1 MTATEI
7 ERPAIEKVLS
17 TARLTDAERGALMA
31 DPGFGRVHTD
41 HMVTIRWNAEQ
52 GWHAA
57 ALTAYAPLQLDPS
70 AMVLHYGQAI
80 FEGLKAYRQPD
91 GGVAVFR
98 PEENARRFNRSAAR
112 LAMPELPVELFLEAV
127 DVLVDTDRAWVPT
140 AEGQSLYLRPFMIA
154 TEAQVGMRPAHEYL
168 FLLIAFPVT
177 PFFPGEV
184 KPVTVWL
191 SDEYVRAAV
200 GGTGEAKCAGNYA
213 GSLLAQ
219 RQAAEKGCDQVVWL
233 DAVERRWV
241 EEMGGM
247 NLFFV
252 LQDEDGGQ
260 TGGRRLLTPALT
272 GTLLPGVV
280 RDSLLAMAPDLGLP
294 VEEGRISVEEWRKR
308 AEDGSLTEV
317 FACGTAAVIA
327 PVGRA
332 KSASGDW
339 TMGDGSAGET
349 TLRLRSALLDLQ
361 YGRRED
367 PYGWMHRVG
376 G

>member
-1 MTATEI
+1 MTTVTRI
-7 ERPAIEKVLS
+7 DVQPNPA
-17 TARLTDAERGALMA
+17 ARSDAERAALMA

-41 HMVTIRWNAEQ
+41 HMVTVRWTADS
-52 GWHAA
+52 GWHDATLA
-57 ALTAYAPLQLDPS
+57 AYAPLVLDPS

-80 FEGLKAYRQPD
+80 FEGLKAYRQAD

-98 PEENARRFNRSAAR
+98 PEENAARFNRSAAR
-112 LAMPELPVELFLEAV
+112 LAMPELPEELFLEAV
-127 DVLVDTDRAWVPT
+127 DQLVDLDREWVPT
-140 AEGQSLYLRPFMIA
+140 AEGQSLYLRPYMIA

-168 FLLIAFPVT
+168 FVLIAFPVT

-219 RQAAEKGCDQVVWL
+219 RQAAEQGCDQVVWL

-252 LQDEDGGQ
+252 RQGPDGPS
-260 TGGRRLLTPALT
+260 LLTPALT
-272 GTLLPGVV
+272 GTLLPGIV
-280 RDSLLAMAPDLGLP
+280 RDSLITLAADLGLGL
-294 VEEGRISVEEWRKR
+294 EEGRISVDDWKQGC
-308 AEDGSLTEV
+308 EDGSISEV

-327 PVGRA
+327 PVGHAR
-332 KSASGDW
+332 SRQGDW
-339 TMGDGSAGET
+339 AVGDGSAGPL
-349 TLRLRSALLDLQ
+349 TLRLRGALLDLQ
-361 YGRRED
+361 YGRADD
-367 PYGWMHRVG
+367 PHGWLRRIG
-376 G
+376 

>member
-1 MTATEI
+1 MTITDTGQEVI
-7 ERPAIEKVLS
+7 EVVVSDSRRTP
-17 TARLTDAERGALMA
+17 AERAALMQ

-41 HMVTIRWNAEQ
+41 HMVSVRWTEER
-52 GWHAA
+52 GWHDAT
-57 ALTAYAPLQLDPS
+57 LSAYAPLQLDPS

-80 FEGLKAYRQPD
+80 FEGLKGYRQPD

-98 PEENARRFNRSAAR
+98 PQENARRFNRSAQR
-112 LAMPELPVELFLEAV
+112 LAMPELPEELFVAAVERLVEV
-127 DVLVDTDRAWVPT
+127 DVDWVPT
-140 AEGQSLYLRPFMIA
+140 AAGQSLYLRPFMIA

-184 KPVTVWL
+184 RPVTVWL
-191 SDEYVRAAV
+191 SEEYIRAAV
-200 GGTGEAKCAGNYA
+200 GGTGEAKCGGNYA

-252 LQDEDGGQ
+252 FGGVDG
-260 TGGRRLLTPALT
+260 RAARLLTPALT

-280 RDSLLAMAPDLGLP
+280 RDSLLTLAPELGFE
-294 VEEGRISVEEWRKR
+294 VEEGRISVDEWRSGC
-308 AEDGSLTEV
+308 ADGSLTEV
-317 FACGTAAVIA
+317 FACGTAAVVA

-332 KSASGDW
+332 KCTTGEW
-339 TMGDGSAGET
+339 QIGNGQPGPVTMA
-349 TLRLRSALLDLQ
+349 LREALLDRQ
-361 YGRRED
+361 YGRIPDTHE
-367 PYGWMHRVG
+367 WMHRIG
-376 G
+376 

>member
-1 MTATEI
+1 MTAAVPTH
-7 ERPAIEKVLS
+7 PSIEKVLS
-17 TARLTDAERGALMA
+17 ASPRSDAERDALMA

-41 HMVTIRWNAEQ
+41 HMVVVRWNQEK
-52 GWHAA
+52 GWHDAT
-57 ALTAYAPLQLDPS
+57 LTAYEPLVLDPA

-91 GGVAVFR
+91 GGVGVFR

-112 LAMPELPVELFLEAV
+112 LAMPELPVETFMAAV
-127 DVLVDTDRAWVPT
+127 DALVEIDKAWVPT

-177 PFFPGEV
+177 PFFSGEV

-252 LQDEDGGQ
+252 LDGG
-260 TGGRRLLTPALT
+260 TRLMTPALT

-280 RDSLLAMAPDLGLP
+280 RDSLLQLAPQLGLT
-294 VEEGRISVEEWRKR
+294 VEEGRITVDEWRKG
-308 AEDGSLTEV
+308 AQVGSISEV

-327 PVGRA
+327 PVGHA
-332 KSASGDW
+332 KSSAGEW
-339 TMGDGSAGET
+339 TMGDGGSGDV
-349 TLRLRSALLDLQ
+349 TLRLRDALLDLQ
-361 YGRRED
+361 YGRSAD
-367 PYGWMHRVG
+367 PYGWMRRVG
-376 G
+376 

>member
-1 MTATEI
+1 MSPTSSTATTSAI
-7 ERPAIEKVLS
+7 ERVPHPS
-17 TARLTDAERGALMA
+17 PRSDADREQLMA
-31 DPGFGRVHTD
+31 DPGFGRIHTD
-41 HMVTIRWNAEQ
+41 HMVAVRWTVDE
-52 GWHAA
+52 GWHDAK
-57 ALTAYAPLQLDPS
+57 LTAYAPLELDPS

-91 GGVAVFR
+91 GDVAVFR
-98 PEENARRFNRSAAR
+98 PEENAKRFNRSAAR
-112 LAMPELPVELFLEAV
+112 LAMPELPEELFLDAV
-127 DVLVDTDRAWVPT
+127 DTLVEVDRDWVPT
-140 AEGQSLYLRPFMIA
+140 AEGQSLYLRPFMVA

-168 FLLIAFPVT
+168 FLLIAFPVL
-177 PFFPGEV
+177 PFFSGEV

-252 LQDEDGGQ
+252 FD
-260 TGGRRLLTPALT
+260 GGRRLMTPALT
-272 GTLLPGVV
+272 GTLLPGIV
-280 RDSLLAMAPDLGLP
+280 RDSLLQLAPALGLT
-294 VEEGRISVEEWRKR
+294 VEEGRLSVDDWRR
-308 AEDGSLTEV
+308 GCEDGSLSEV

-332 KSASGDW
+332 KSRQGEW
-339 TMGDGSAGET
+339 QVGDGQPGPV
-349 TLRLRSALLDLQ
+349 TLRLRQALLDLQ
-361 YGRRED
+361 YGRGDD
-367 PYGWMHRVG
+367 PHGWMHRVG
-376 G
+376 

>member
-1 MTATEI
+1 MTVTGTASELV
-7 ERPAIEKVLS
+7 EVVLS
-17 TARLTDAERGALMA
+17 DHRRSDAERAALMV

-41 HMVTIRWNAEQ
+41 HMVAIRWTEDR
-52 GWHAA
+52 GWHDAT
-57 ALTAYAPLQLDPS
+57 LSAYAPLELDPS

-98 PEENARRFNRSAAR
+98 PEENARRFNRSAHR
-112 LAMPELPVELFLEAV
+112 LAMPELPEELFMAAVEQLVAV
-127 DVLVDTDRAWVPT
+127 DADWVPT
-140 AEGQSLYLRPFMIA
+140 VQGQSLYLRPFMIA
-154 TEAQVGMRPAHEYL
+154 TEAQVGMRAAHEYL

-184 KPVTVWL
+184 RPVTVWL
-191 SDEYVRAAV
+191 SVEYVRAAV

-252 LQDEDGGQ
+252 YAEKDGR
-260 TGGRRLLTPALT
+260 TRLVTPALT
-272 GTLLPGVV
+272 GTLLAGVV
-280 RDSLLAMAPDLGLP
+280 RDSLAPELGYE
-294 VEEGRISVEEWRKR
+294 VEEGRISVDEWRDGC
-308 AEDGSLTEV
+308 ADGSITEV

-327 PVGRA
+327 PVGAAR
-332 KSASGDW
+332 STTGDW
-339 TMGDGSAGET
+339 QVGDGTPGPV
-349 TLRLRSALLDLQ
+349 TLRLRETLLELQ

-367 PYGWMHRVG
+367 PHDWMRRIG
-376 G
+376 

>member
-1 MTATEI
+1 MSITATSTAI
-7 ERPAIEKVLS
+7 ERRPHPGPRS
-17 TARLTDAERGALMA
+17 DAERAELMA
-31 DPGFGRVHTD
+31 DPGFGRIHTD
-41 HMVTIRWNAEQ
+41 HMVAVRWSVEQ
-52 GWHAA
+52 GWHDAE
-57 ALTAYAPLQLDPS
+57 LTAYAPLELDPS

-98 PEENARRFNRSAAR
+98 PEENAKRFNRSAAR
-112 LAMPELPVELFLEAV
+112 LAMPELPEELFLAAV
-127 DVLVDTDRAWVPT
+127 DAIVEADREWVPT
-140 AEGQSLYLRPFMIA
+140 AEGQSLYLRPFMLA

-168 FLLIAFPVT
+168 FLLIAFPVL
-177 PFFPGEV
+177 PFFSGEV

-252 LQDEDGGQ
+252 RGDTLF
-260 TGGRRLLTPALT
+260 TPALT
-272 GTLLPGVV
+272 GTLLPGIV
-280 RDSLLAMAPDLGLP
+280 RDSLLQLAPELGLT
-294 VEEGRISVEEWRKR
+294 VQEGRLSVDEWREGCR
-308 AEDGSLTEV
+308 DGSISEV

-327 PVGRA
+327 PVGHA
-332 KSASGDW
+332 KSRQGEW
-339 TMGDGSAGET
+339 QVGDGAPGPVT
-349 TLRLRSALLDLQ
+349 MRLRAALLDLQ
-361 YGRRED
+361 YGRAAD
-367 PYGWMHRVG
+367 PHGWMRPVG
-376 G
+376 

>member
-1 MTATEI
+1 MD
-7 ERPAIEKVLS
+7 S
-17 TARLTDAERGALMA
+17 TALSALRVEPNTAKRSDAERAALMA

-41 HMVTIRWNAEQ
+41 HMVAIRWTPDH
-52 GWHAA
+52 GWHDGKV
-57 ALTAYAPLQLDPS
+57 TAYRPLELDPA

-80 FEGLKAYRQPD
+80 FEGMKAYRQPD

-98 PEENARRFNRSAAR
+98 PQENARRFNRSAAR
-112 LAMPELPVELFLEAV
+112 LAMPELPEELFLQAV
-127 DVLVDTDRAWVPT
+127 DALVDVDREWVPT
-140 AEGQSLYLRPFMIA
+140 AAGQSLYLRPFMIA
-154 TEAQVGMRPAHEYL
+154 TEAQVGMRPANEYL

-184 KPVTVWL
+184 RPVTVWL

-252 LQDEDGGQ
+252 FADAAGP
-260 TGGRRLLTPALT
+260 RLMTPALT

-280 RDSLLAMAPDLGLP
+280 RDSLLTLAPELGLT
-294 VEEGRISVEEWRKR
+294 VEEGRISAEEWRE
-308 AEDGSLTEV
+308 AAGDGRLSEV

-332 KSASGDW
+332 KSRHGDW
-339 TMGDGSAGET
+339 QIGTGEPGPV
-349 TLRLRSALLDLQ
+349 TLRLREALLDLQ
-361 YGRRED
+361 YGRAPD
-367 PYGWMHRVG
+367 THGWMQRVG
-376 G
+376 P

>member
-1 MTATEI
+1 MQGTASQAASTA
-7 ERPAIEKVLS
+7 AIEVQPNAS
-17 TARLTDAERGALMA
+17 PRSAAEREALMA
-31 DPGFGRVHTD
+31 DPGFGRVHSD
-41 HMVTIRWNAEQ
+41 HMVVIRWSQ
-52 GWHAA
+52 DKGWHDAT
-57 ALTAYAPLQLDPS
+57 LTAYEPLQLDPA

-80 FEGLKAYRQPD
+80 FEGLKAYRQQD
-91 GGVAVFR
+91 GGIGVFR
-98 PEENARRFNRSAAR
+98 PEENAKRFNRSAAR
-112 LAMPELPVELFLEAV
+112 LAMPELPEELFLGAV
-127 DVLVDTDRAWVPT
+127 DALVAQDREWVPT
-140 AEGQSLYLRPFMIA
+140 AAGQSLYLRPFMIA
-154 TEAQVGMRPAHEYL
+154 TEAQLGMRPAFEYL

-191 SDEYVRAAV
+191 SEEYVRAAV

-252 LQDEDGGQ
+252 MSDDQ
-260 TGGRRLLTPALT
+260 GRPTRLFTPALT

-280 RDSLLAMAPDLGLP
+280 RDSLLALAPELGLT
-294 VEEGRISVEEWRKR
+294 VEQGRISAEEWRKGC
-308 AEDGSLTEV
+308 EDGTLTEV

-327 PVGRA
+327 PVGHA
-332 KSASGDW
+332 KSSQGNW
-339 TMGDGSAGET
+339 TVGDGSAGAVT
-349 TLRLRSALLDLQ
+349 MRLREALLDLQ
-361 YGRRED
+361 YGRAAD
-367 PYGWMHRVG
+367 PHGWMHRVD
-376 G
+376 

>member
-1 MTATEI
+1 MTTTAGI
-7 ERPAIEKVLS
+7 EVVRSGAPRS
-17 TARLTDAERGALMA
+17 DAEREALMA

-41 HMVTIRWNAEQ
+41 HMVQVRWTEEL
-52 GWHAA
+52 GWHDAR
-57 ALTAYAPLQLDPS
+57 LTAYAPLALDPS

-80 FEGLKAYRQPD
+80 FEGMKAYRQPD
-91 GGVAVFR
+91 GGVALFR

-112 LAMPELPVELFLEAV
+112 LAMPELPEELFLDAVRTLVEA
-127 DVLVDTDRAWVPT
+127 DRAWVPT
-140 AEGQSLYLRPFMIA
+140 AAGQSLYLRPFMIA
-154 TEAQVGMRPAHEYL
+154 TEAQVGMRPAHEYQ

-184 KPVTVWL
+184 RPVTVWL

-219 RQAAEKGCDQVVWL
+219 RQAAEQGCDQVVWL

-252 LQDEDGGQ
+252 FTDRDADGAE
-260 TGGRRLLTPALT
+260 RHRMLTPALT

-280 RDSLLAMAPDLGLP
+280 RDSLLALAPDLGLQ
-294 VEEGRISVEEWRKR
+294 VDQGQISVEQWRD
-308 AEDGSLTEV
+308 AVADGTLTEV

-332 KSASGDW
+332 RSRQGDW
-339 TMGDGSAGET
+339 TMGDGTPGPV
-349 TLRLRSALLDLQ
+349 TLRLREALLDLQ
-361 YGRRED
+361 YGRTED
-367 PYGWMHRVG
+367 PYGWMQRVG
-376 G
+376 S

>member
-1 MTATEI
+1 MDSTTVSALKI
-7 ERPAIEKVLS
+7 EPNPAKRS
-17 TARLTDAERGALMA
+17 DAEREALMA
-31 DPGFGRVHTD
+31 DPGFGRIHTD
-41 HMVTIRWNAEQ
+41 HMVAIRWTPDL
-52 GWHAA
+52 GWTDA
-57 ALTAYAPLQLDPS
+57 TVSAYRPLELDPS

-80 FEGLKAYRQPD
+80 FEGMKAYRQPD
-91 GGVAVFR
+91 GAVALFR
-98 PEENARRFNRSAAR
+98 PDENARRFNRSAAR
-112 LAMPELPVELFLEAV
+112 MAMPELPEELFLQAV
-127 DVLVDTDRAWVPT
+127 DALVDLDRDWVPT
-140 AEGQSLYLRPFMIA
+140 AAGQSLYLRPFMIA

-184 KPVTVWL
+184 RPVTVWL

-252 LQDEDGGQ
+252 FDDASGP
-260 TGGRRLLTPALT
+260 RLMTPALT

-280 RDSLLAMAPDLGLP
+280 RDSLLALAPELGLT
-294 VEEGRISVEEWRKR
+294 VEEGRISADEWRE
-308 AEDGSLTEV
+308 AATDGRITEV

-332 KSASGDW
+332 KSRQGEW
-339 TMGDGSAGET
+339 QMGTGEPGPV
-349 TLRLRSALLDLQ
+349 TLRLREALLDLQ
-361 YGRRED
+361 YGRAPD
-367 PYGWMHRVG
+367 THGWMTRVG
-376 G
+376 S

>member
-1 MTATEI
+1 MTAT
-7 ERPAIEKVLS
+7 AGIEKVLS
-17 TARLTDAERGALMA
+17 TSRRSDAEREALMA

-41 HMVTIRWNAEQ
+41 HMVAIRWSVDK
-52 GWHAA
+52 GWHDAK
-57 ALTAYAPLQLDPS
+57 LTAYEPLVLDPAS
-70 AMVLHYGQAI
+70 MVLHYGQAI
-80 FEGLKAYRQPD
+80 FEGLKAYRQAD

-98 PEENARRFNRSAAR
+98 PDENAHRFNRSAAR
-112 LAMPELPVELFLEAV
+112 LAMPELPVELFLAAV
-127 DVLVDTDRAWVPT
+127 DLLVDTDRDWVPT

-177 PFFPGEV
+177 PFFSGEV

-219 RQAAEKGCDQVVWL
+219 RQAAEQGCDQVVWL

-252 LQDEDGGQ
+252 RDGGM
-260 TGGRRLLTPALT
+260 TLMTPALT

-280 RDSLLAMAPDLGLP
+280 RDSLLQLAPDLGLT
-294 VEEGRISVEEWRKR
+294 VEEGRISADEWRKS
-308 AEDGSLTEV
+308 AEDGSLSEV

-327 PVGRA
+327 PVGQA
-332 KSASGDW
+332 KSRSGDW
-339 TMGDGSAGET
+339 AIGDGQPGPV
-349 TLRLRSALLDLQ
+349 TLRLRDALLDLQ
-361 YGRRED
+361 YGRAAD
-367 PYGWMHRVG
+367 PHGWMRRIG
-376 G
+376 

>member
-1 MTATEI
+1 MTATA
-7 ERPAIEKVLS
+7 RTGTAIEVVPS
-17 TARLTDAERGALMA
+17 SSPRSDAELVALMA

-41 HMVTIRWNAEQ
+41 HMVTVRWTEAD
-52 GWHAA
+52 GWHDAR
-57 ALTAYAPLQLDPS
+57 LGAYEPLQLDPS

-98 PEENARRFNRSAAR
+98 PEENAKRFNRSAAR
-112 LAMPELPVELFLEAV
+112 LAMPELPVELFLDAV
-127 DVLVDTDRAWVPT
+127 DTLVAADRAWVPT

-154 TEAQVGMRPAHEYL
+154 TEAQVGMRPALEYL

-177 PFFPGEV
+177 PFFSGEV

-219 RQAAEKGCDQVVWL
+219 RQAAQQGCDQVVWL
-233 DAVERRWV
+233 DAIERRWV

-252 LQDEDGGQ
+252 SEGG
-260 TGGRRLLTPALT
+260 TRLMTPALT

-280 RDSLLAMAPDLGLP
+280 RDSLLQLAPELGLT
-294 VEEGRISVEEWRKR
+294 VEEGRITADEWRKG
-308 AEDGSLTEV
+308 AEDGSISEV

-327 PVGRA
+327 PVGHA
-332 KSASGDW
+332 KSSSGEW
-339 TMGDGSAGET
+339 AMGDGGSGEV
-349 TLRLRSALLDLQ
+349 TLRLRQALLDLQ
-361 YGRRED
+361 YGRTPD
-367 PYGWMHRVG
+367 THGWMRPVG
-376 G
+376 

>member
-1 MTATEI
+1 MTTTATSDH
-7 ERPAIEKVLS
+7 AIEVVPS
-17 TARLTDAERGALMA
+17 SSPRSDEERAALMV

-41 HMVTIRWNAEQ
+41 HMVQVRWTPDR
-52 GWHAA
+52 GWHDGR
-57 ALTAYAPLQLDPS
+57 LTAYSPLQLDPS

-98 PEENARRFNRSAAR
+98 PEENAVRFARSAAR
-112 LAMPELPVELFLEAV
+112 LAMPELPVELFLQAV
-127 DVLVDTDRAWVPT
+127 DLLVGTDAAWVP
-140 AEGQSLYLRPFMIA
+140 AEEGKSLYLRPFMIA
-154 TEAQVGMRPAHEYL
+154 VEPAVGMRPANEYL

-177 PFFPGEV
+177 PFFPGAV
-184 KPVTVWL
+184 RPVTVWL

-219 RQAAEKGCDQVVWL
+219 RQAAEQGCDQVVWL

-252 LQDEDGGQ
+252 LDGG
-260 TGGRRLLTPALT
+260 TRLLTPALT

-280 RDSLLAMAPDLGLP
+280 RDSLLALAPELGLS
-294 VEEGRISVEEWRKR
+294 VEEGRLSVDDWAKGV
-308 AEDGSLTEV
+308 ADGSLTEV

-327 PVGRA
+327 PVGRV
-332 KSASGDW
+332 KSRQGEW
-339 TMGDGSAGET
+339 TMGTGEPGPVT
-349 TLRLRSALLDLQ
+349 MRLREALLDLQ
-361 YGRRED
+361 YGRTAD
-367 PYGWMHRVG
+367 THGWMRRIG
-376 G
+376 

>member
-1 MTATEI
+1 MTATAGI
-7 ERPAIEKVLS
+7 DRVLS
-17 TARLTDAERGALMA
+17 TSPCTDAEREALMA

-41 HMVTIRWNAEQ
+41 HMVSVRWSAEQ
-52 GWHAA
+52 GWHDAR
-57 ALTAYAPLQLDPS
+57 LTAYSPLTLDPS

-98 PEENARRFNRSAAR
+98 PEENAKRFNRSAAR
-112 LAMPELPVELFLEAV
+112 LAMPEIPVETFLAAV
-127 DVLVDTDRAWVPT
+127 DALVDTDRAWVPT

-177 PFFPGEV
+177 PFFSGEV

-219 RQAAEKGCDQVVWL
+219 RQAAEQGCDQVVWL

-252 LQDEDGGQ
+252 LDGG
-260 TGGRRLLTPALT
+260 TRLLTPALT

-280 RDSLLAMAPDLGLP
+280 RDSLLRLAPELGLT
-294 VEEGRISVEEWRKR
+294 VEEGRLSVDDWRKSV
-308 AEDGSLTEV
+308 EDGSMTEV

-327 PVGRA
+327 PVGKAR
-332 KSASGDW
+332 SRHGDW
-339 TMGDGSAGET
+339 TIGDGQPGPV
-349 TLRLRSALLDLQ
+349 TLRLRQALLDLQ
-361 YGRRED
+361 YGRAAD

-376 G
+376 

>member
-1 MTATEI
+1 MTATARTGTGI
-7 ERPAIEKVLS
+7 EVVPS
-17 TARLTDAERGALMA
+17 TSPRSDAEREALMA

-41 HMVTIRWNAEQ
+41 HMVTVRWTEAE
-52 GWHAA
+52 GWHDAR
-57 ALTAYAPLQLDPS
+57 LGAYEPLQLDPS

-98 PEENARRFNRSAAR
+98 PEENAKRFNRSAAR
-112 LAMPELPVELFLEAV
+112 LAMPELPVELFLDAV
-127 DVLVDTDRAWVPT
+127 DTLVETDRAWVPT
-140 AEGQSLYLRPFMIA
+140 ADGQSLYLRPFMIA
-154 TEAQVGMRPAHEYL
+154 TEAQVGMRPALEYL

-177 PFFPGEV
+177 PFFSGEV

-252 LQDEDGGQ
+252 LDGG
-260 TGGRRLLTPALT
+260 TRLMTPALT

-280 RDSLLAMAPDLGLP
+280 RDSLLQLAPELGLT
-294 VEEGRISVEEWRKR
+294 VEEGRISVDEWRKG
-308 AEDGSLTEV
+308 AEDGSISEV

-327 PVGRA
+327 PVGHA
-332 KSASGDW
+332 KSSSGEW
-339 TMGDGSAGET
+339 TMGDGGSGEV

-361 YGRRED
+361 YGRASD
-367 PYGWMHRVG
+367 AHGWMHPVG
-376 G
+376 